1 MREKVAMNEGTQF
14 SHEQGKVKERKK
26 MERGN
31 KEGKVEGTKQGRI
44 QGWKKL
50 T

>member
-1 MREKVAMNEGTQF
+1 MREKVAMNEGTQLVM
-14 SHEQGKVKERKK
+14 SRERLKKEKK